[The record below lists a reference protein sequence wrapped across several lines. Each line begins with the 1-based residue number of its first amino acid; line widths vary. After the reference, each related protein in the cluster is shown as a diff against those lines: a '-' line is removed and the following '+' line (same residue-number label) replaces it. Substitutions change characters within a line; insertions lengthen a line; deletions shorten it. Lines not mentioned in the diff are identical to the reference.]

1 MSRTGDNEVGPSTAQ
16 VSFDFGNPTQMPC
29 NCQTTSAPFYFCV
42 HSHGLIVAR
51 NKGKRAIDKREQPLY
66 GARPR
71 KIMRPI
77 WKGSI
82 SFGLVYIPIAVYPA
96 TREEKLSF
104 RQLRATDLS
113 PIR

>member
-1 MSRTGDNEVGPSTAQ
+1 VQLTNN
-16 VSFDFGNPTQMPC
+16 VS
-29 NCQTTSAPFYFCV
+29 PFYFCV

-51 NKGKRAIDKREQPLY
+51 NKGSAQLTRGNNLSKLRDLENYASYLE
-66 GARPR
+66 
-71 KIMRPI
+71 
-77 WKGSI
+77 GSI

-113 PIR
+113 PSDTKKWLRPI

>member
-1 MSRTGDNEVGPSTAQ
+1 MLLLPNRAAALTRG
-16 VSFDFGNPTQMPC
+16 
-29 NCQTTSAPFYFCV
+29 
-42 HSHGLIVAR
+42 IVLFR
-51 NKGKRAIDKREQPLY
+51 LRDS
-66 GARPR
+66 

-104 RQLRATDLS
+104 RQLRASDLS
-113 PIR
+113 PIKYKKVAEADMKEVVADQIVKGFESERGRYIVLTDEDFE